1 MNVVEEDRSDEKSK
15 VDDWGIDIRES
26 EIVRRGRESGG
37 MKMTWIVV
45 G

>member
-26 EIVRRGRESGG
+26 AIEIRGMEWDG